1 MVGARPDIDGTT
13 ALNRSL
19 DLDRDEMRADLREA
33 YERGRKDERS
43 ARKRH
48 PLLMTLTFAAA
59 AVGAVVLT
67 LAAVNGSFSSA
78 GGVVDQNLDVAV
90 KRAEPQVKDAAAEAG
105 QSLKEAGNSVKAKV
119 AGSGG

>member
-1 MVGARPDIDGTT
+1 MAGARPDTDGTA

-19 DLDRDEMRADLREA
+19 DLDREELRTDLREA

-48 PLLMTLTFAAA
+48 PVAMTLTFAAA
-59 AVGAVVLT
+59 AVGAVVLA

-90 KRAEPQVKDAAAEAG
+90 KRAEPQVKDAAAQAG
-105 QSLKEAGNSVKAKV
+105 ESLKDAGNSVKAKV